1 MDTVYNMD
9 TVSIFGAGVPASKF
23 RKDDLVSNLKI
34 RRIPFQFDGVDFIW
48 NPHNPAFSI
57 MMNKVSFFAIALEK
71 YFCQA
76 IRDADSQI
84 KDPAVR
90 EEARLFVAQEGA
102 HALAHRKHVTAL
114 IARYP
119 GLQEAFDDIGA
130 HFDKLYADK
139 ELAYHLG
146 YAGGLESI
154 FTPSFKLLID
164 HRDVL
169 FEKGDSRVASLFIW
183 HFCEEIEHRSSA
195 LMIYDE
201 VVGSYWYRIKN
212 FPSYMRHVV
221 DGLMLL
227 ERKFK
232 QHVPGVP
239 DAWYSEKFDAA
250 LPLRDRLKAFA
261 GIARAQMPGSNPV
274 NQTVPDYY
282 AQWLQLEDNGAD
294 LTKVVGVIPQEA
306 A

>member
-1 MDTVYNMD
+1 
-9 TVSIFGAGVPASKF
+9 
-23 RKDDLVSNLKI
+23 VSNLKI
-34 RRIPFQFDGVDFIW
+34 RRIPFTFDGVDFIW

-76 IRDADSQI
+76 IREADSQI
-84 KDPAVR
+84 RNPAVR
-90 EEARLFVAQEGA
+90 EEARLFMIQESA
-102 HALAHRKHVTAL
+102 HALAHRTHVRAL
-114 IARYP
+114 IERYP
-119 GLQEAFDDIGA
+119 GLQEASDAMTA
-130 HFDKLYADK
+130 HFDKLYAEKD
-139 ELAYHLG
+139 LAYHLG

-164 HRDVL
+164 HRELL
-169 FEKGDSRVASLFIW
+169 FAKGDSRVASLFIW

-212 FPSYMRHVV
+212 FPSYMRHVT
-221 DGLMLL
+221 DALQLL
-227 ERKFK
+227 EQKFK
-232 QHVPGVP
+232 QHLPGIP
-239 DAWYSEKFDAA
+239 DEWYSEKFDAA
-250 LPLRDRLKAFA
+250 LPLRARLKAFA
-261 GIARAQMPGSNPV
+261 GIVRAQMPGSDPV

-282 AQWLQLEDNGAD
+282 AEWLQLENSGAD